1 MANEGAKAGDDV
13 GEDPLNFR
21 PNPEALV
28 SKVEEDAEE
37 HGGGDGG
44 AGVYRPPKMLPTA
57 MEDFEEGGKS
67 AKEKRKEKEA
77 RRRANRSAL
86 IKVRRAMVEQ
96 RNTNQCRERRF
107 SGWLFF
113 SFLRFFSWFSFG
125 ALLLSREESAVHF
138 RCFSLFVHLSVRR
151 CHSLPHSSSLWGIE
165 ATIMFSWHR
174 ENVLNL
180 GQGTAQMP

>member
-86 IKVRRAMVEQ
+86 IKVRQKSLRCDEIHHGGWRADWRPGAISLSLSLSPTCLSVFHS
-96 RNTNQCRERRF
+96 RRF
-107 SGWLFF
+107 SSGAIR
-113 SFLRFFSWFSFG
+113 FLS
-125 ALLLSREESAVHF
+125 LLSVKIRGDQYV
-138 RCFSLFVHLSVRR
+138 
-151 CHSLPHSSSLWGIE
+151 P
-165 ATIMFSWHR
+165 WHR
-174 ENVLNL
+174 ANVLNL
-180 GQGTAQMP
+180 GQGTTQIP